1 MTAEYHH
8 LTRELEVRVRE
19 MFENGKNISQIAREI
34 GYSRVT
40 VQKWIKKW
48 RLKTGKLKPLGHMP
62 RKGLPPIVARYDRL
76 AAQGIPKE
84 VAEANDKNI
93 ELCLEWDRCEICL
106 LSPGKRKQLKD
117 MYYAGFSPPLIAVYH
132 KIPFR
137 ALAGHALRKKWDRKM
152 ANDPERIAT
161 ERDTLLDEVYHIIAE
176 SEASGT
182 PADKIA
188 ALKLAAQLQE
198 VGSFRAEKEN
208 TPQRVFTPGVLVK
221 MKLTL
226 NNTGQTRNTLEE
238 GEENSEMLEI
248 TAGELKGGKENEI

>member
-8 LTRELEVRVRE
+8 LTRELEIRVRE
-19 MFENGKNISQIAREI
+19 MFDAGKNITQIAREI

-62 RKGLPPIVARYDRL
+62 RKGLSPMVARYDRL

-106 LSPGKRKQLKD
+106 LIPGKRKQLKD

-132 KIPFR
+132 KISFKE
-137 ALAGHALRKKWDRKM
+137 LAGHALRKKWERKM
-152 ANDPERIAT
+152 ANDTERIAT
-161 ERDTLLDEVYHIIAE
+161 ERDMLLDEVYHIIAE

-188 ALKLAAQLQE
+188 ALKLAAQLQGAFG
-198 VGSFRAEKEN
+198 VEKV
-208 TPQRVFTPGVLVK
+208 TPKTATPGILMK
-221 MKLTL
+221 MRLTL
-226 NNTGQTRNTLEE
+226 NQANRGQIEE
-238 GEENSEMLEI
+238 GEENSAVLEL
-248 TAGELKGGKENEI
+248 TSEQVSPVEDEEENKHDS